1 MSGAKDV
8 ERVYSAMEE
17 AAGLLNVPVARDK
30 IWPVLTAYQDALA
43 DAVIVFSMAGGRR
56 STELD
61 FSISVPTDHGDP
73 FTTALERGLTEKENH
88 PVDNLLAELRDGFP
102 LGMYAI
108 DGMVTTGFKK
118 AYASFPTNEP
128 QPLTALLDL
137 PSMPESARANAE
149 LFARYGLDKV
159 QMVSVDYPKRQVNL
173 YFSELKADHLTPEQV
188 KATASEMG
196 LVEPTDM
203 ALDFAT
209 GSFAVYPTLGYD
221 SDVVDRITYAVI
233 SVDPTL
239 APTTSEPE
247 KTQITTYANSAPYA
261 YAGENRTLVYGFT
274 LTSKEEYYK
283 LGSYYQITDLQR
295 TLVKAFEALD

>member
-1 MSGAKDV
+1 MSGANDV

-17 AAGLLNVPVARDK
+17 AAGLLGVPVARDK

-43 DAVIVFSMAGGRR
+43 DAVVVFSMAGGRR

-61 FSISVPTDHGDP
+61 FSISVPTVHGDP
-73 FTTALERGLTEKENH
+73 FTTALERGLTEKTNH

-102 LGMYAI
+102 IGMYAI

-118 AYASFPTNEP
+118 TYASFPTNEP
-128 QPLTALLDL
+128 QPLTALLDV

-173 YFSELKADHLTPEQV
+173 YFSELDSDRLQPEQV
-188 KATASEMG
+188 KSMARETG

-203 ALDFAT
+203 GLDFAS

-221 SDVVDRITYAVI
+221 SDIVDRVTYAVI

-239 APTTSEPE
+239 APTKSEPE
-247 KTQITTYANSAPYA
+247 YSQISTYATSAPYA
-261 YAGENRTLVYGFT
+261 YAGENRTLVYGVT

-295 TLVKAFEALD
+295 KLVKAFEALD

>member
-1 MSGAKDV
+1 MSGANDV

-43 DAVIVFSMAGGRR
+43 DAVVVFSMAGGRR
-56 STELD
+56 ATELD
-61 FSISVPTDHGDP
+61 FSISVPTDLGDP
-73 FTTALERGLTEKENH
+73 FTTALRRGLTEKTNH
-88 PVDNLLAELRDGFP
+88 PVDNLLAELTDGFEI
-102 LGMYAI
+102 GMYAI

-118 AYASFPTNEP
+118 TYASFPTNEP
-128 QPLTALLDL
+128 QPLTALLDV

-173 YFSELKADHLTPEQV
+173 YFSELDTDYLQPEHV
-188 KATASEMG
+188 KSLARETG
-196 LVEPTDM
+196 LVEPTEM
-203 ALDFAT
+203 GLDFAS

-221 SDVVDRITYAVI
+221 NDIVDRITYAVI

-239 APTTSEPE
+239 APTKSEPE
-247 KTQITTYANSAPYA
+247 VSQLSRYATSAPYA
-261 YAGENRTLVYGFT
+261 YAGENRTLVYGVT